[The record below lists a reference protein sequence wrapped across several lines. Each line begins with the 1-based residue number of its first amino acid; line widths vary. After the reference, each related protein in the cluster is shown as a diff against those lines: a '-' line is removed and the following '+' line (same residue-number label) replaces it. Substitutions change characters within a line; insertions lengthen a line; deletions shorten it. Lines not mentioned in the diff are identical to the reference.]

1 MTEEKMQGEARQ
13 AFLVNTLQK
22 LLGQDSPTGFTERVV
37 TVAEEIARELGFDA
51 HRTNKGNLVI
61 TVPGRESG
69 HKVGALRPCGYPG
82 PDGAFGHRGRH
93 ADGHQGRRP
102 AAAHPGR

>member
-37 TVAEEIARELGFDA
+37 TVAEEIARL
-51 HRTNKGNLVI
+51 KGISVEEVLTQTEINAKQVYQ
-61 TVPGRESG
+61 
-69 HKVGALRPCGYPG
+69 LR
-82 PDGAFGHRGRH
+82 AVS
-93 ADGHQGRRP
+93 
-102 AAAHPGR
+102 

>member
-1 MTEEKMQGEARQ
+1 MTEEKMQGEALQ
-13 AFLVNTLQK
+13 AFLVDTLQK

-37 TVAEEIARELGFDA
+37 TVAENIARELGFDA

-61 TVPGRESG
+61 TVPGS
-69 HKVGALRPCGYPG
+69 
-82 PDGAFGHRGRH
+82 DGAFGHRGRH

>member
-37 TVAEEIARELGFDA
+37 TVAEE
-51 HRTNKGNLVI
+51 HR
-61 TVPGRESG
+61 PGTG
-69 HKVGALRPCGYPG
+69 I
-82 PDGAFGHRGRH
+82 
-93 ADGHQGRRP
+93 
-102 AAAHPGR
+102 

>member
-1 MTEEKMQGEARQ
+1 MQGETRQ
-13 AFLVNTLQK
+13 AFLVDTLQK

-37 TVAEEIARELGFDA
+37 TVAEKIARELGFDA

-69 HKVGALRPCGYPG
+69 HKVGLCAHVDTLGLMRRSTRP
-82 PDGAFGHRGRH
+82 HRGRH

>member
-37 TVAEEIARELGFDA
+37 TVAEEIARELGITTKTVEY
-51 HRTNKGNLVI
+51 HIRT
-61 TVPGRESG
+61 
-69 HKVGALRPCGYPG
+69 ALAELRKII
-82 PDGAFGHRGRH
+82 
-93 ADGHQGRRP
+93 
-102 AAAHPGR
+102 AAIIVFF

>member
-61 TVPGRESG
+61 TILP
-69 HKVGALRPCGYPG
+69 HL
-82 PDGAFGHRGRH
+82 
-93 ADGHQGRRP
+93 
-102 AAAHPGR
+102 HPGRQGIYRYCAQPVAVGSCAGRRRHPPPGRKEYGSAHR

>member
-13 AFLVNTLQK
+13 VFLVDTLQK

-37 TVAEEIARELGFDA
+37 TVAEKIARELGFDA

-61 TVPGRESG
+61 TVPVGR
-69 HKVGALRPCGYPG
+69 ADTR
-82 PDGAFGHRGRH
+82 RGS
-93 ADGHQGRRP
+93 AP
-102 AAAHPGR
+102 MWIPWV